1 MLSIGIIGCGIA
13 SMASAVALSRD
24 GHDVTVIERFAAAR
38 PLGAGLILQP
48 SGLSVLDRL
57 GALAEAEGWG
67 ARIEALDG
75 RTVEGRRVLDLEY
88 GKLHGLG
95 IHRAGLFTVLHD
107 RMVASGAKLR
117 LDFEVSAIHDA
128 TLVSTNGDHAGP
140 FDLILDCAG
149 SHDHV
154 RATLSM
160 ASNAPLYPWGCF
172 WCALP
177 DREGIWTER
186 LRQRYDGAHTMMGV
200 LPIGRAPN
208 AEGHHVAWF
217 WSLPLA
223 DADAQKAAGLDALKA
238 KALACWP
245 GLGRLLEGLTSFDQL
260 ALATYRDVTMAPWRT
275 GNVLV
280 MGDAAHGTSP
290 QLGQGANLALID
302 AVTIAHCLRKSSDV
316 RDALTLYEKMRRPH
330 IAYYQMTSRALTP
343 AFQSHGT
350 MMPWLRDTFLVAARY
365 IPIGGYV
372 TRTTLSGIRKF
383 PFGLWRLPD

>member
-1 MLSIGIIGCGIA
+1 MRIGIIGCGIA
-13 SMASAVALSRD
+13 GMASAIALSRD
-24 GHDVTVIERFAAAR
+24 RHDVTVVERFAAAR

-57 GALAEAEGWG
+57 GALEEAESWG
-67 ARIEALDG
+67 AQIQALDG

-107 RMVASGAKLR
+107 RMLASGAKL
-117 LDFEVSAIHDA
+117 LLNFEVEAIRGDS
-128 TLVSTNGDHAGP
+128 LVSTKGTQAGP

-160 ASNAPLYPWGCF
+160 ATNAPLYPWGCL

-177 DREGIWTER
+177 DHEGIWTAR

-208 AEGHHVAWF
+208 VDGHHVAWF
-217 WSLPLA
+217 WSLPVA
-223 DADAQKAAGLDALKA
+223 DLEAQKAAGLTALKT

-245 GLGRLLEGLTSFDQL
+245 ELIRLLNGLTSFDQL
-260 ALATYRDVTMAPWRT
+260 AFATYRDVTMAPWRT
-275 GNVLV
+275 DKVLV

-302 AVTIAHCLRKSSDV
+302 AITIAHCLKKASNV
-316 RDALTLYEKMRRPH
+316 PDALLLYEKMRRPH

-343 AFQSHGT
+343 AFQSHSRF
-350 MMPWLRDTFLVAARY
+350 MPWLRDTFLVAARH
-365 IPIGGYV
+365 IPVGGYV
-372 TRTTLSGIRKF
+372 TRTTLGGIRKF